1 MYQYSNNFPIDIF
14 FANNTTSSFKI
25 FERPIG
31 LTRIWSFSHLFFP
44 IPELSLHVQLFTPV
58 SFDQLSNPLLLQPWN
73 VDYLYARDPLLLP
86 SPPPSF
92 LSKWNFSFHEI
103 LLPLGLPQ
111 LVPWPL
117 VSRPVMVYPIIIPGM
132 HALVVRTSSREME
145 ECKTSDT
152 WAESLAGYC
161 QETNMS

>member
-86 SPPPSF
+86 FPPTLLPIQMKFF
-92 LSKWNFSFHEI
+92 LSRNPVTSGT
-103 LLPLGLPQ
+103 PPACSVALGLSSCYG
-111 LVPWPL
+111 LSHYNSGHAR
-117 VSRPVMVYPIIIPGM
+117 SRRPYVLQRDGRV
-132 HALVVRTSSREME
+132 
-145 ECKTSDT
+145 
-152 WAESLAGYC
+152 
-161 QETNMS
+161 